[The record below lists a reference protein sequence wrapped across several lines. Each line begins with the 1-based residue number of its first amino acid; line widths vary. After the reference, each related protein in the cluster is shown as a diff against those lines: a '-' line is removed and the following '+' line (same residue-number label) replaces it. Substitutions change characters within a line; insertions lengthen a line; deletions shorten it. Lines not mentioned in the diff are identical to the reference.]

1 MAIRK
6 FRKMMKPVIFV
17 VAIAMIG
24 SGVWLTFTNLL
35 QHRSAGETQYAYQLN
50 GEKISKIK
58 IAREENALLDQLN
71 KMGQGKTSKDLISL
85 IAFQKVINDELT
97 LQLAE
102 DMKIKVPSS
111 EVKEEYEKIEE
122 SIGNKEQF
130 RRMLSVQGYSK
141 KSFQAMLQENLLLQ
155 KVMEKFEEE
164 GKKAG
169 KDGNLLYQEALAKK
183 RNEMKLEKL
192 APEYEKLQMKVVEEK
207 DGFKITNVDMADRVT
222 QLMLMTG
229 EEETKVTEEV
239 KKQFEEGIAFA
250 KKAQERGVVVSKDLP
265 INVQLAEYAKVF
277 FEKLKS
283 EVQVDEL
290 ELSKF
295 FKANHNRYNQHAS
308 IDVNVAV
315 LKIAAS
321 KEDIAAIEKKAEEI
335 LQGLTKEN
343 FAKTGEELQ
352 KKSTDTV
359 IYEEL
364 GWFEKGAMVKEFEEA
379 AFSSKEAQI
388 YPKVISTQFGKH
400 LLYIQ
405 EVQENKVKAAHI
417 LFREVASQDSIA
429 KSLREAET
437 MKEKL
442 DKKEVTFETLK
453 NINKNLLFIHMFT
466 DVDKSGMIPGFVNDT
481 KLVETM
487 YAAEMNKVQIYADDY
502 VTKAGIIYL
511 FSKTKEVQDK
521 VVSLEEVRDK
531 VQDEYKAWR
540 AQQELQKLMN

>member
-453 NINKNLLFIHMFT
+453 NINKNLLFTHMFT
-466 DVDKSGMIPGFVNDT
+466 NVDKSGMIPGFVNDT

>member
-1 MAIRK
+1 
-6 FRKMMKPVIFV
+6 MKPVIFV

-130 RRMLSVQGYSK
+130 KRMLSVQGYSK

-321 KEDIAAIEKKAEEI
+321 KEDIAAIEKKAEEL
-335 LQGLTKEN
+335 LQGLTKES

-352 KKSTDTV
+352 KKSPDTV

-453 NINKNLLFIHMFT
+453 NINKNLLFTHMFT

-487 YAAEMNKVQIYADDY
+487 YAADMNKVQIYADDY

-521 VVSLEEVRDK
+521 VVNLEEVQDK

>member
-1 MAIRK
+1 
-6 FRKMMKPVIFV
+6 MKPVIFV

-130 RRMLSVQGYSK
+130 KRMLSVQGYSK

-335 LQGLTKEN
+335 LQGLTKES

-352 KKSTDTV
+352 KKSPDTV

-453 NINKNLLFIHMFT
+453 NINKNLLFTHMFT

-521 VVSLEEVRDK
+521 VVNLEEVQDK

>member
-130 RRMLSVQGYSK
+130 KRMLSVQGYSK

-335 LQGLTKEN
+335 LQGLTKES

-352 KKSTDTV
+352 KKSPDTV

-429 KSLREAET
+429 KSLQEAET

-453 NINKNLLFIHMFT
+453 NINKNLLFTHMFT
-466 DVDKSGMIPGFVNDT
+466 DVNKSGMIPGFVNDA

-521 VVSLEEVRDK
+521 VVSLEEVQDK
-531 VQDEYKAWR
+531 VRDEYKAWR

>member
-1 MAIRK
+1 
-6 FRKMMKPVIFV
+6 MKPVIFV

-130 RRMLSVQGYSK
+130 KRMLSVQGYSK

-164 GKKAG
+164 GKKVG

-321 KEDIAAIEKKAEEI
+321 KEDIAAIEKKAEEL
-335 LQGLTKEN
+335 LQGLTKES

-352 KKSTDTV
+352 KKSPDTV

-453 NINKNLLFIHMFT
+453 NINKNLLFTHMFT

-521 VVSLEEVRDK
+521 VVNLEEVQDK

>member
-1 MAIRK
+1 
-6 FRKMMKPVIFV
+6 MKPVIFV

-164 GKKAG
+164 GKKAR

-453 NINKNLLFIHMFT
+453 NINKNLLFTHMFT

>member
-1 MAIRK
+1 
-6 FRKMMKPVIFV
+6 MKPVIFV

-453 NINKNLLFIHMFT
+453 NINKNLLFTHMFT
-466 DVDKSGMIPGFVNDT
+466 NVDKSGMIPGFVNDT

>member
-1 MAIRK
+1 
-6 FRKMMKPVIFV
+6 MKPVIFV

-130 RRMLSVQGYSK
+130 KRMLSVQGYSK

-453 NINKNLLFIHMFT
+453 NINKNLLFTHMFT

-521 VVSLEEVRDK
+521 IVNLEEVRDK

>member
-453 NINKNLLFIHMFT
+453 NINKNLLFTHMFT

-502 VTKAGIIYL
+502 VMKAGIIYL

>member
-130 RRMLSVQGYSK
+130 KRMLSVQGYSK

-335 LQGLTKEN
+335 LQGLTKES

-352 KKSTDTV
+352 KKSPDTV

-453 NINKNLLFIHMFT
+453 NINKNLLFTHMFT

-521 VVSLEEVRDK
+521 VVNLEEVQDK

>member
-130 RRMLSVQGYSK
+130 KRMLSVQGYSK

-453 NINKNLLFIHMFT
+453 NINKNLLFTHMFT

>member
-388 YPKVISTQFGKH
+388 YPTVISTQFGKH
-400 LLYIQ
+400 LLYIK
-405 EVQENKVKAAHI
+405 EAQENKVKAAHI

-453 NINKNLLFIHMFT
+453 NINKNLLFTHMFT

>member
-1 MAIRK
+1 
-6 FRKMMKPVIFV
+6 MKPVIFV

-130 RRMLSVQGYSK
+130 KRMLSVQGYSK

-295 FKANHNRYNQHAS
+295 FKENHNRYNQHAS

-321 KEDIAAIEKKAEEI
+321 KEDIAAIEKKAEEL

-352 KKSTDTV
+352 KKSPDTV

-453 NINKNLLFIHMFT
+453 NINKNLLFTHMFT

-502 VTKAGIIYL
+502 VMKAGIIYL

-521 VVSLEEVRDK
+521 VVNLEEVRDK

>member
-1 MAIRK
+1 
-6 FRKMMKPVIFV
+6 MKPVIFV

-130 RRMLSVQGYSK
+130 KRMLSVQGYSK
-141 KSFQAMLQENLLLQ
+141 KSFQAMLQENLLFQ

-321 KEDIAAIEKKAEEI
+321 KEDIAAIEKKAEEL

-352 KKSTDTV
+352 KKSPDTV

-453 NINKNLLFIHMFT
+453 NINKNLLFTHMFT

>member
-6 FRKMMKPVIFV
+6 FRKMMKPVIFI
-17 VAIAMIG
+17 VAVAMIG
-24 SGVWLTFTNLL
+24 SGAWLTFTNFL
-35 QHRSAGETQYAYQLN
+35 QQHSAGETQYAYQLN
-50 GEKISKIK
+50 GEKVSKIK

-71 KMGQGKTSKDLISL
+71 KIGQGKIDKELVSL
-85 IAFQKVINDELT
+85 IAFQKVMNDALT

-122 SIGNKEQF
+122 SIGDKEQF
-130 RRMLSVQGYSK
+130 KRMLSVQGYSK
-141 KSFQAMLQENLLLQ
+141 KSFQAMLRENLLLQ
-155 KVMEKFEEE
+155 KVMEKFGEE
-164 GKKAG
+164 GKKVG
-169 KDGNLLYQEALAKK
+169 KDGNLLFQEALAKK

-229 EEETKVTEEV
+229 EEEAKVTEEV

-250 KKAQERGVVVSKDLP
+250 KKAQERGVVVFKDLP
-265 INVQLAEYAKVF
+265 INVQLAEYGKAF

-283 EVQVDEL
+283 EVQVDEV

-295 FKANHNRYNQHAS
+295 FQENHNRYNQHAS

-315 LKIAAS
+315 LKVGVS
-321 KEDIAAIEKKAEEI
+321 KEDIAAIEKKAKET

-343 FAKTGEELQ
+343 FAKTGAELQ
-352 KKSTDTV
+352 KKSPDTV

-364 GWFEKGAMVKEFEEA
+364 GWFEKGAMVREFEEA

-405 EVQENKVKAAHI
+405 AVQENKVKAAHI
-417 LFREVASQDSIA
+417 LFREVASQDSIT
-429 KSLREAET
+429 KSLQEAEV

-442 DKKEVTFETLK
+442 NKKEVTFETLK
-453 NINKNLLFIHMFT
+453 NINKNLLFTHMFT
-466 DVDKSGMIPGFVNDT
+466 DVDKSGMIPGFVNDA
-481 KLVETM
+481 KLVEKM
-487 YAAEMNKVQIYADDY
+487 YEAEMNTVQVYAEDY
-502 VTKAGIIYL
+502 ATRAGIIYL
-511 FSKTKEVQDK
+511 FSKTKEVKDK
-521 VVSLEEVRDK
+521 VVSLEEVQDR
-531 VQDEYKAWR
+531 VRDEYKAWK

>member
-1 MAIRK
+1 
-6 FRKMMKPVIFV
+6 MKPVIFV

-453 NINKNLLFIHMFT
+453 NINKNLLFTHMFT
-466 DVDKSGMIPGFVNDT
+466 DVDKSGMILGFVNDT

>member
-1 MAIRK
+1 
-6 FRKMMKPVIFV
+6 MKPVIFV

-130 RRMLSVQGYSK
+130 KRMLSVQGYSK

-321 KEDIAAIEKKAEEI
+321 KEDIAAIEKKAEEL

-352 KKSTDTV
+352 KKSPDTV

-453 NINKNLLFIHMFT
+453 NINKNLLFTHMFT

-521 VVSLEEVRDK
+521 VVNLEEVQDK

>member
-130 RRMLSVQGYSK
+130 KRMLSVQGYSK

-321 KEDIAAIEKKAEEI
+321 KEDIAAIEKKAEEL

-453 NINKNLLFIHMFT
+453 NINKNLLFTHMFT

-521 VVSLEEVRDK
+521 VVNLEEVRDK

>member
-1 MAIRK
+1 
-6 FRKMMKPVIFV
+6 MKPVIFV

-130 RRMLSVQGYSK
+130 KRMLSVQGYSK

-283 EVQVDEL
+283 GVQVDEL

-321 KEDIAAIEKKAEEI
+321 KEDIAAIEKKAEEL

-352 KKSTDTV
+352 KKSPDTV

-453 NINKNLLFIHMFT
+453 NINKNLLFTHMFT

-521 VVSLEEVRDK
+521 VVNLEEVQDK

>member
-6 FRKMMKPVIFV
+6 FRKMMKPVILI

-24 SGVWLTFTNLL
+24 SGAWLTFTNML
-35 QHRSAGETQYAYQLN
+35 QQHSAGETQYAYQLN
-50 GEKISKIK
+50 GEKVSKIK

-71 KMGQGKTSKDLISL
+71 KIGQGKTSKELISL

-102 DMKIKVPSS
+102 DMKIKVPNS

-130 RRMLSVQGYSK
+130 KRMLSVQGYSK

-164 GKKAG
+164 GKKQG

-183 RNEMKLEKL
+183 RSEMKIEKL
-192 APEYEKLQMKVVEEK
+192 SPEYEKLQMKIVEEK

-229 EEETKVTEEV
+229 EEEAKVTEEV

-250 KKAQERGVVVSKDLP
+250 KKAQERGVSVSKDLP
-265 INVQLAEYAKVF
+265 INVQLAEYGKAF

-283 EVQVDEL
+283 EVNIDET

-295 FKANHNRYNQHAS
+295 FQANHSRYNQHAN

-315 LKIAAS
+315 LKIVPS
-321 KEDIAAIEKKAEEI
+321 KEDIATIEKKAGET
-335 LQGLTKEN
+335 LKGLTKEN
-343 FAKTGEELQ
+343 FGKVGAELQ
-352 KKSTDTV
+352 KKSPETI

-405 EVQENKVKAAHI
+405 EVQENKVKASHI
-417 LFREVASQDSIA
+417 LFREVASQASVD
-429 KSLREAET
+429 KSLEEAEAI
-437 MKEKL
+437 KQKL

-453 NINKNLLFIHMFT
+453 NINKNLLFTHMFT
-466 DVDKSGMIPGFVNDT
+466 DVDKSGVIPGFVNDA
-481 KLVETM
+481 KLVGAM
-487 YAAEMNKVQIYADDY
+487 YAAEMNKVQVYADDS
-502 VTKAGIIYL
+502 VTKSGIIYL
-511 FSKTKEVQDK
+511 FSKTKEEEDKIVTLEEVQDK
-521 VVSLEEVRDK
+521 VH
-531 VQDEYKAWR
+531 DEYRSWK
-540 AQQELQKLMN
+540 AQQELQKIMN